1 MADLSNELISQQLLQ
16 QQDDQNH
23 EPPVK
28 IINQQKNLNKEFFK
42 SEDNFINHVRMRFQ
56 GEEHSNNH

>member
-42 SEDNFINHVRMRFQ
+42 SEDNFINHVRMRFHDRKNQ
-56 GEEHSNNH
+56 LI